1 MSSTLGRGLEF
12 KRSHQGQLAPPYP
25 SAEQLVAGCTECGGV
40 RTNEHAILQRG
51 PYMGLWIR
59 TRASASSAGLFALVD
74 DALVEQAAVPAPV
87 YVTLLE
93 RGLQPGLIEALLARG
108 FAYHH
113 FRSQE
118 HTGHGGEFVYYKWP
132 DGSHDAVPAY
142 ATSIEGIGVILLA
155 PDEKSVLLVWEY
167 GAWKPPSGAVDLKES
182 KLRAAVREI
191 HEEVGL
197 VVDESFP
204 PLYLGG
210 WQQSQARDQLINDNF
225 TFFAVKALPGEVVV
239 DGVEIQEAKWFS
251 IDEIL
256 RICEREDVRA
266 KEAMGNTVQIDLGT
280 SKTHNEIATTA
291 LSGVK
296 AFAQGQWLPCDEVVA
311 SRRPTAFDLRIGCFS
326 GKVADE

>member
-1 MSSTLGRGLEF
+1 VPSPNPRELKRG
-12 KRSHQGQLAPPYP
+12 
-25 SAEQLVAGCTECGGV
+25 
-40 RTNEHAILQRG
+40 
-51 PYMGLWIR
+51 
-59 TRASASSAGLFALVD
+59 
-74 DALVEQAAVPAPV
+74 AA
-87 YVTLLE
+87 
-93 RGLQPGLIEALLARG
+93 
-108 FAYHH
+108 
-113 FRSQE
+113 
-118 HTGHGGEFVYYKWP
+118 
-132 DGSHDAVPAY
+132 
-142 ATSIEGIGVILLA
+142 GVILLA

-256 RICEREDVRA
+256 RICEREV
-266 KEAMGNTVQIDLGT
+266 G
-280 SKTHNEIATTA
+280 
-291 LSGVK
+291 LSCKPSRVVPLELFLSRVGCSG
-296 AFAQGQWLPCDEVVA
+296 QGSD
-311 SRRPTAFDLRIGCFS
+311 
-326 GKVADE
+326 GKYRTD